1 MSEKC
6 VSKTQ
11 VGEASDTNDGTRKY
25 SRRNFR
31 ETAPATGVVGAAV
44 GLADRSGNG
53 GDGGSDGTI
62 TWDSIF
68 QEWEAGIQGRSLPNV
83 SEMVSERAVNF
94 GYQGAAEP
102 TTDLFNEHDGWYE
115 TVSNWGRFNGEFWG
129 LPRFIR
135 PRTSHVNRDI
145 LEQAGVDSPPETWKE
160 IVTKGQAIAENTDVS
175 AA

>member
-1 MSEKC
+1 
-6 VSKTQ
+6 
-11 VGEASDTNDGTRKY
+11 
-25 SRRNFR
+25 
-31 ETAPATGVVGAAV
+31 V

-68 QEWEAGIQGRSLPNV
+68 QEWEAGFQGRSLPNV

-94 GYQGAAEP
+94 SYQGAAEL

-145 LEQAGVDSPPETWKE
+145 LEQAGVDSPPETWEE